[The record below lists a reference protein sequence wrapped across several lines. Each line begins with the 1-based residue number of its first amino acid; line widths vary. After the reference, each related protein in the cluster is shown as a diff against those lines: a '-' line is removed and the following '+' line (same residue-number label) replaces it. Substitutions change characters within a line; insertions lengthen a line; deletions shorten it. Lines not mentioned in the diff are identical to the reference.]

1 MVRFY
6 FKIFLF
12 AWVLSTPLISIE
24 MLLVSGFPEGIIAG
38 LTGGAFFA
46 CYFSIALGTSHLFYL
61 KIMRRHAGNVYS
73 VCQSQKIMIHG
84 SYDAVFD
91 RCLEAIKQINKG
103 QILTED
109 RVLGR
114 IHGKTGWTWRSFGE
128 KIEFKLIKTNEEDIE
143 TIYTS
148 APIIGWTL
156 ADYGKNYDNI
166 NIISEYLRGEV

>member
-1 MVRFY
+1 MVRFC

-12 AWVLSTPLISIE
+12 AWVLSTPVISIE

-38 LTGGAFFA
+38 LTGGAVFA
-46 CYFSIALGTSHLFYL
+46 CYFSIALGSSHMFYL

-84 SYDAVFD
+84 SYGAVFD

-128 KIEFKLIKTNEEDIE
+128 HIEFKLIKTNEEDIE

-148 APIIGWTL
+148 APIMGWTL

-166 NIISEYLRGEV
+166 DIISKYLTGEA